1 MKDQSLAVKVV
12 QERELER
19 RTILGLEMKCW
30 AGKWL
35 DWEIIYSTNI
45 ANAYFVPDSMQSIGL
60 QR

>member
-19 RTILGLEMKCW
+19 RTILGLEMECW